1 MSKPNIAELARHV
14 TQYAAGIGA
23 GITTVG
29 LSLTLGEVSTIV
41 GIVTALATV
50 VLNGIFTYRRDR
62 REQRESEA
70 KLARLREPS

>member
-1 MSKPNIAELARHV
+1 MSKPNVAELARHV
-14 TQYAAGIGA
+14 AQYAAGVTA
-23 GITTVG
+23 VG
-29 LSLTLGEVSTIV
+29 LSLTLGQVSTIV

-50 VLNGIFTYRRDR
+50 VMNGIFTYRRDR